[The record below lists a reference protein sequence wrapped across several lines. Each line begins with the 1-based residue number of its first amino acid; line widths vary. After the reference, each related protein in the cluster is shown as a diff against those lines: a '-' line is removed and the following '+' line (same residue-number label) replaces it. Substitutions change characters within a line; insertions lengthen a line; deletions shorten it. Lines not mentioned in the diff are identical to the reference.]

1 LNGIVL
7 IAEFNRLAKEGVNDI
22 YERVRIG
29 TRVRLRPVLMTAAV
43 ASLGFLPMAI
53 SSSSGAEVQ
62 RPLAT
67 VVIGGLITA
76 TALTL
81 VVLPVLYIYFTK
93 SSFKMRKPKTLPT
106 AILLLGFFFTVGN
119 ECASTTIPVQEC

>member
-1 LNGIVL
+1 
-7 IAEFNRLAKEGVNDI
+7 
-22 YERVRIG
+22 VRIG
-29 TRVRLRPVLMTAAV
+29 TRVRLRPIDDSRS
-43 ASLGFLPMAI
+43 SLFRLFTNGFL
-53 SSSSGAEVQ
+53 SSSGAEVQ

-93 SSFKMRKPKTLPT
+93 SSFKMRKNKALPT
-106 AILLLGFFFTVGN
+106 AILLLGFFCFPSVMQAQVPSIRER
-119 ECASTTIPVQEC
+119 EC